1 METFERMGVSGE
13 GRPVRLMILRALES
27 MCNKAARHDDKR
39 RPPEQ
44 ERRAMAAITR
54 YHNQNAT
61 KKNHVTKV
69 MRQKRRTI
77 LAWCTSGYHICDC
90 MIVAPRKAVICLN

>member
-1 METFERMGVSGE
+1 MYKRWSICTGPREDAPSHTHPPLPPLSLGVGQVLMETFERMSVSGE

-44 ERRAMAAITR
+44 ERRAMGAVTR
-54 YHNQNAT
+54 
-61 KKNHVTKV
+61 
-69 MRQKRRTI
+69 
-77 LAWCTSGYHICDC
+77 
-90 MIVAPRKAVICLN
+90 